1 MRNSC
6 ALRKTCKQRRLPPWP
21 ADRQFARYS
30 AHIGNALI
38 SEMELPNEHPLK
50 RREGDAIHISG
61 DYQARAL
68 KSDRA
73 AQRFWHEAKFRLIE
87 RTAMPGKHD
96 RVLDAGCGSGTI
108 SHFLSL
114 HAGEV
119 VGIDSNPSAIK
130 YASSAYKA
138 PNLQFRLGQF
148 DDLVGEKLF
157 DKIYSIEVIEHLYEH
172 QVADVLSLFH
182 KLTNPGGQLFLTTPN
197 YRSAWPLI
205 EWLLDRFA
213 LVAKLDEV
221 QHVTHFNKR
230 KLSSMCERAGW
241 RVGHIGTFNGLAPFL
256 APISRQLALGT
267 EKIEFLFNR
276 LLPQNLLFCWC
287 TSEV

>member
-1 MRNSC
+1 
-6 ALRKTCKQRRLPPWP
+6 
-21 ADRQFARYS
+21 
-30 AHIGNALI
+30 
-38 SEMELPNEHPLK
+38 MEPNQHPLK
-50 RREGDAIHISG
+50 RREGDAIHIRG

-87 RTAMPGKHD
+87 RIAMPGKHD

-119 VGIDSNPSAIK
+119 VGIDSNPSAIE
-130 YASSAYKA
+130 YASGAYKA
-138 PNLQFRLGQF
+138 PNLQFQLGQF
-148 DDLVGEKLF
+148 DDLVGEKPF
-157 DKIYSIEVIEHLYEH
+157 DKIYSIEVVEHLYDH

-213 LVAKLDEV
+213 LVAELDEV

-230 KLSSMCERAGW
+230 MLRSICERAGW
-241 RVGHIGTFNGLAPFL
+241 RLGHIGTFNGLAPFI
-256 APISRQLALGT
+256 APISRRLALGM
-267 EKIEFLFNR
+267 EKIEFSLNR
-276 LLPQNLLFCWC
+276 LLSQNLLFCLAKRD
-287 TSEV
+287 V

>member
-1 MRNSC
+1 M
-6 ALRKTCKQRRLPPWP
+6 L
-21 ADRQFARYS
+21 
-30 AHIGNALI
+30 G
-38 SEMELPNEHPLK
+38 EMELPNQHPLK

-87 RTAMPGKHD
+87 RVAMPGKHD

-108 SHFLSL
+108 SQFLSL
-114 HAGEV
+114 HAREV
-119 VGIDSNPSAIK
+119 VGIDSNPSAIA
-130 YASSAYKA
+130 YASGAYKA

-148 DDLVGEKLF
+148 DDLAVDKPF

-182 KLTNPGGQLFLTTPN
+182 KLTNPGGQLLLTTPN

-205 EWLLDRFA
+205 EWLLDGFG
-213 LVAKLDEV
+213 LVATPDEV
-221 QHVTHFNKR
+221 QHVTHFTKR
-230 KLSSMCERAGW
+230 TLSAMCEHAGW
-241 RVGHIGTFNGLAPFL
+241 KVRHIGTFNGLAPFL
-256 APISRQLALGT
+256 APISRRLALGT
-267 EKIEFLFNR
+267 ESLEFSLSR
-276 LLPQNLLFCWC
+276 LLPQNLLFCLA
-287 TSEV
+287 TREL